1 MYTVLANLV
10 YVLIFANAGAC
21 VMLMYVVK
29 RDARDLLQSER
40 NLRKRL
46 YTLDQRYTV
55 LISLISVF
63 TLLGMLGTVLSLL
76 GMDLS
81 GDAQQVKSHFFTALG
96 TTAAGIVFAVGFKI
110 VIAFSQSYIESQI
123 EKGRRMLGEREK
135 SHA

>member
-21 VMLMYVVK
+21 VMLMHVVR
-29 RDARDLLQSER
+29 RDAHDLLRSER

-55 LISLISVF
+55 LISLVSVF

-76 GMDLS
+76 GMDLT
-81 GDAQQVKSHFFTALG
+81 GDAEQVKSRFFTALG

-110 VIAFSQSYIESQI
+110 AISFSQSYIESQI
-123 EKGRRMLGEREK
+123 EKGRRMLESKEK
-135 SHA
+135 PHA